1 MKAIRRPA
9 IGALSVS
16 IAAVLLWAGS
26 PAYAGTNP
34 PGSDARGDSDPG
46 DGTISATATQVVV
59 RQTGGGGQGGQPLT
73 AVDTDWTPPACWH
86 EPVATPEELERAVN
100 AIEEGDL
107 VPVNS
112 RLSWGTDLMHEYY
125 RDGGD
130 GNPGNYNLD
139 KQGDGMWWRAVR
151 NPHRED
157 DTEAGDCDQQLMFWA
172 DDGAAPDVPTAI
184 TPEMLAEYAYDS
196 VEVPDTEI
204 EMQPADDRLKVN
216 LPTWIWQESAVF
228 DEVAVRAELPGTGLW
243 AETTATPTSLRL
255 DPGTED
261 AEVHPEGGACP
272 IDGDG
277 GVGERYRRGDA
288 GAVPA
293 CGITYR
299 RSSEAAGGSY
309 ALKASITW
317 EVDWTGAG
325 GTGGDLPDG
334 VFETTYDVT
343 VAEIQT
349 VVR

>member
-16 IAAVLLWAGS
+16 IAAGLLLAGS
-26 PAYAGTNP
+26 PAHAGTNP
-34 PGSDARGDSDPG
+34 PGSDARGDSKPG
-46 DGTISATATQVVV
+46 DGTISATATRVVV
-59 RQTGGGGQGGQPLT
+59 RQTGGADGGQPISS
-73 AVDTDWTPPACWH
+73 VDRNWTPPACWH
-86 EPVATPEELERAVN
+86 EPVASPEELERAVN

-130 GNPGNYNLD
+130 GNPANYNLD

-151 NPHRED
+151 NPDREY
-157 DTEAGDCDQQLMFWA
+157 DTEAGDCDRQLMFWA
-172 DDGAAPDVPTAI
+172 DGGAAPDVPTAL

-196 VEVPDTEI
+196 VEVPGTEI
-204 EMQPADDRLKVN
+204 EMQPAGDRLKVN

-277 GVGERYRRGDA
+277 GVGERYRREAA

-309 ALKASITW
+309 ALNASITW
-317 EVDWTGAG
+317 EVDWAGTG